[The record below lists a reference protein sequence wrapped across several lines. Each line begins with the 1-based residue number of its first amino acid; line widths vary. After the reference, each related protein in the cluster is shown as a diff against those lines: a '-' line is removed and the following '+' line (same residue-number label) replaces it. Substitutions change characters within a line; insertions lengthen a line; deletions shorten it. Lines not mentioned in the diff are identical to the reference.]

1 MELVYDVLYL
11 RAYIFHTFPSA
22 PYVHVLFP
30 ITHLLLTSSSL
41 PRDDDMLQESGIY
54 TGQVMI
60 LEVKKDDGTW
70 PRETYVS
77 QSSMVSCVFSVYAS
91 LNSSTEHCCM
101 VNIALLCNVCFSCC
115 FLLASQNPTRSND
128 TSLSSSY
135 SSPYNTRSGGVCLC
149 ACVCVIHTYIR
160 TVDTYIYV
168 RMYVRMCV
176 QLCVRQMYLSVLFVM
191 QQDLAS
197 VNQFHLIFIIAY
209 Q

>member
-1 MELVYDVLYL
+1 MSKLKVRKGVSRGAVRAQLVEAGTGKQGCGAGLLCTVSTCIHIPHIPL
-11 RAYIFHTFPSA
+11 RSA

-77 QSSMVSCVFSVYAS
+77 QSSMVSCVYSVYAS

-101 VNIALLCNVCFSCC
+101 VNIALLCTYCV
-115 FLLASQNPTRSND
+115 FLLLFFAC
-128 TSLSSSY
+128 LSE
-135 SSPYNTRSGGVCLC
+135 P
-149 ACVCVIHTYIR
+149 
-160 TVDTYIYV
+160 
-168 RMYVRMCV
+168 
-176 QLCVRQMYLSVLFVM
+176 
-191 QQDLAS
+191 
-197 VNQFHLIFIIAY
+197 HLL

>member
-101 VNIALLCNVCFSCC
+101 VNIALLCTVCFSCC
-115 FLLASQNPTRSND
+115 FLLASQNHTSSNE
-128 TSLSSSY
+128 
-135 SSPYNTRSGGVCLC
+135 GGKQCEE
-149 ACVCVIHTYIR
+149 TFPS
-160 TVDTYIYV
+160 
-168 RMYVRMCV
+168 V
-176 QLCVRQMYLSVLFVM
+176 QAQLDELRPL
-191 QQDLAS
+191 
-197 VNQFHLIFIIAY
+197 VNARLQEGTTW
-209 Q
+209 